1 MILTK
6 YQVDIAITGG
16 DIITMDPD
24 FPLYENG
31 LILVKGH
38 DILYCGKKLESSEYN
53 AAKII
58 SANGSVILPP
68 FFNQHTHPSISLF
81 RGLGADLK
89 LMEWLERV
97 IWPLEKQF
105 CHPDFVYLGTQLS
118 LAEMILNGTGAA
130 AIMDFHCSSV
140 GDAFID
146 AGIRGFIGEAIF
158 DGPSPSCKNS
168 TEGFAYTEFLLNK
181 FSTEE
186 LLDVLLVIHAP
197 FTSSPETYSLAAKK
211 AREWN
216 IISTS
221 HVAETHRELK
231 WSMDKFGKTPVELLE
246 NAGIFEDEFVL
257 VHGVHLI
264 NNDIEILS
272 RNEIPVIHNPHS
284 NMILGS
290 GICPVPELLR
300 KGVKVGIG
308 TDSAASNNNL
318 SMLREM
324 QTAARLHKVSQLNAS
339 ELPADQVLK
348 MATSI
353 GYSNYGKSEIGKL
366 KKGWKADLQII
377 DLTKVHNTPYYNVAS
392 ALAYSAHPEDINTL
406 IVNGELIMED
416 RNLLTLDLPLIM
428 KEVRKTAEKI
438 SKFMTKQHIS

>member
-1 MILTK
+1 
-6 YQVDIAITGG
+6 
-16 DIITMDPD
+16 
-24 FPLYENG
+24 
-31 LILVKGH
+31 
-38 DILYCGKKLESSEYN
+38 
-53 AAKII
+53 
-58 SANGSVILPP
+58 
-68 FFNQHTHPSISLF
+68 
-81 RGLGADLK
+81 
-89 LMEWLERV
+89 
-97 IWPLEKQF
+97 
-105 CHPDFVYLGTQLS
+105 
-118 LAEMILNGTGAA
+118 
-130 AIMDFHCSSV
+130 
-140 GDAFID
+140 
-146 AGIRGFIGEAIF
+146 
-158 DGPSPSCKNS
+158 
-168 TEGFAYTEFLLNK
+168 
-181 FSTEE
+181 
-186 LLDVLLVIHAP
+186 
-197 FTSSPETYSLAAKK
+197 
-211 AREWN
+211 
-216 IISTS
+216 
-221 HVAETHRELK
+221 
-231 WSMDKFGKTPVELLE
+231 MDKFGKTPVELLE

-377 DLTKVHNTPYYNVAS
+377 DLTKVHNTPYSNVAS